1 GHQGVLQ
8 HRAQYQG
15 EVLARRFRARIFAM
29 DHLALFGDLDFWIQ
43 GARRLGADRLVRW
56 STAPT
61 HGPTATVENAQG
73 PPMPGHDRRDR
84 FMRAVERPR
93 GAEIA
98 NLLVAIG
105 ISEHDLLDP
114 GATVE
119 LTPIDRVGQESVH
132 GGRRSLQ
139 CIEPL
144 EQWHDVEV
152 TARWIA
158 AELVKTGQPCRSE
171 ERRVGKAW
179 RP

>member
-1 GHQGVLQ
+1 MPVLHPGEDPGDGPQ
-8 HRAQYQG
+8 VLDRQRA
-15 EVLARRFRARIFAM
+15 ARR
-29 DHLALFGDLDFWIQ
+29 
-43 GARRLGADRLVRW
+43 GADRLVRW

-114 GATVE
+114 GAPVE

-132 GGRRSLQ
+132 GGRRPLQ

-158 AELVKTGQPCRSE
+158 A
-171 ERRVGKAW
+171 
-179 RP
+179 